1 MFITLKYKL
10 IRDIHVI
17 QLIYIYIYMYV
28 CVFIIPP
35 LNHVSSY
42 LNKLKWMNFFQLYNY
57 RLLFIEGGL

>member
-1 MFITLKYKL
+1 
-10 IRDIHVI
+10 
-17 QLIYIYIYMYV
+17 MYV

-42 LNKLKWMNFFQLYNY
+42 LNKLKWMNFFQLYKY